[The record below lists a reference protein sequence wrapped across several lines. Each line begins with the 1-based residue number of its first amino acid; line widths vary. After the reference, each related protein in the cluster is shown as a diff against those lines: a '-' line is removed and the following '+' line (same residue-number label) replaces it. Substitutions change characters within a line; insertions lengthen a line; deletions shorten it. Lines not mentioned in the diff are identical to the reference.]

1 MKHEEDVG
9 YDYKNKKIEFYSI
22 LAKNLSNL
30 VEQQTKPACPFH
42 QLNEG
47 PKNPRLS
54 GWLLEI
60 KLLKYQDLVKL
71 RKLLLYM
78 FKN

>member
-42 QLNEG
+42 
-47 PKNPRLS
+47 
-54 GWLLEI
+54 
-60 KLLKYQDLVKL
+60 
-71 RKLLLYM
+71 
-78 FKN
+78 